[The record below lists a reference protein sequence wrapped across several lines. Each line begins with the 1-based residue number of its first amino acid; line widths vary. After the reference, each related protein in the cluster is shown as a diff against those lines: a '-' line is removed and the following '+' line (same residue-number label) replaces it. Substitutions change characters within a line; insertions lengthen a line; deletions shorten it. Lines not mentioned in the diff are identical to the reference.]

1 MLPCV
6 KESKPFQR
14 DESVSSFVL
23 LLQKRKSYQY
33 VYKLDSCFPRG
44 WTSHPVSR
52 LPLLHMLPHICIFLM
67 EVVSSHVINR
77 SLLSDILTVFGWCL
91 TVSSDWS
98 VPLHPANQAEWLT
111 DDTMPSIQ
119 VLTCPQK
126 KLQCF
131 SFLFVYCSFT
141 HNIVRH
147 LATYLPSQRFHGNSQ
162 WLVFS

>member
-1 MLPCV
+1 MGLFTLTNAPMC
-6 KESKPFQR
+6 KRIQPLQR
-14 DESVSSFVL
+14 DESVSSFVP

-77 SLLSDILTVFGWCL
+77 SLLSDSTTVFGW
-91 TVSSDWS
+91 
-98 VPLHPANQAEWLT
+98 WLT